1 MYLRLQYYPMSYIKY
16 LFRLLL
22 ILATYTATAQDDD
35 KPAPYRRPES
45 SYSRDTVSTD
55 PKRNSSLAP
64 RKKFDIGKMLIEPNI
79 QLYFSSN
86 YYQFGLMPSVGYNVW
101 KGLYVG
107 GSLNYNITYV
117 PNYQNTNKSANLQVF
132 GGGPFLHY
140 KIWRGVFARLR
151 FEMLDVRY
159 PKSYTNNDF
168 SYDNRGV
175 PYIWLGAGYNL
186 TSSRN
191 FFIPLAIY
199 VNPLYA
205 GYGGDVKQTTKL
217 TPYTS
222 WFYIQIAFYII
233 SPSGR

>member
-1 MYLRLQYYPMSYIKY
+1 MLYISHSMSHLKY
-16 LFRLLL
+16 LFGLLW
-22 ILATYTATAQDDD
+22 ILVAVAASAQDDD
-35 KPAPYRRPES
+35 KPVPYKRPES
-45 SYSRDTVSTD
+45 SYSRDTVSTN
-55 PKRNSSLAP
+55 PKRYSSLEP
-64 RKKFDIGKMLIEPNI
+64 KKKFDIGKMLIEPNL
-79 QLYFSSN
+79 QLYFQSN

-107 GSLNYNITYV
+107 GSLNYNITYI
-117 PNYQNTNKSANLQVF
+117 PNYYSNFSGNVQVY
-132 GGGPFLHY
+132 GGGPFVHY

-151 FEMLDVRY
+151 FEMLGVRY
-159 PKSYTNNDF
+159 PKYNIIVNNDIP
-168 SYDNRGV
+168 YDNRGV
-175 PYIWLGAGYNL
+175 PYVWLGAGYNL

-205 GYGGDVKQTTKL
+205 AYGGDVKDLTRK

-222 WFYIQIAFYII
+222 WFYVQIAFYII